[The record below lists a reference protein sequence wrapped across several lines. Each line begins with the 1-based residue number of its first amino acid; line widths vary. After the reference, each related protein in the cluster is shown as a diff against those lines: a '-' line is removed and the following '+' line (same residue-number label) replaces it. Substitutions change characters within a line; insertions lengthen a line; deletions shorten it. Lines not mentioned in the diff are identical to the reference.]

1 LAVHFRGRKR
11 RIIPAIPAISPFGYQ
26 SFPFDFGAKALQL
39 WCGVGV
45 AKEFSFIIDLPRC
58 LVFQVVG

>member
-1 LAVHFRGRKR
+1 LSLYPLARKR
-11 RIIPAIPAISPFGYQ
+11 RIKLAILAKSLSGYQ